1 MKSQWTLSLAVALSC
16 CLWTNTASA
25 ENPTYPR
32 NNSAAVAYDLPE
44 SILNDRIKKLQ
55 LPLEA
60 RVTDRVRS
68 KINMYVVNGAR
79 DAELMLGRTAMY
91 FPIFEH
97 YLRVYQLPESLKYL
111 PLVESGL
118 HPTGVSTA
126 GAAGLWQFVPATA
139 RAYGLDING
148 AVDGRLDTYRATEAA
163 VKMLKQLYDQFGDW
177 ALALAAYNCGPA
189 RVSKAIRLAGKKNF
203 WAIQPYLPL
212 ESQRYVPRFIAAA
225 YLVNYYQM
233 HGLNPQFPDYNL
245 YETRVFRVHD
255 QLRLTDIATKIGV
268 DRGELVKLNPA
279 LRQGYIPASTE
290 GYYLILPGA
299 VAPAFAEHYGI
310 GTPGQAPE
318 GRFRSNYVVV
328 AGDDIDTLAMLF
340 DCTIADLVHWNEL
353 ASAEVVINQPLTV
366 YLPETPVR
374 P

>member
-1 MKSQWTLSLAVALSC
+1 M
-16 CLWTNTASA
+16 TNYASA
-25 ENPTYPR
+25 NTNPALRT
-32 NNSAAVAYDLPE
+32 SSVAAVDNLPE
-44 SILNDRIKKLQ
+44 SILNDRIEKLQ

-91 FPIFEH
+91 FPVFEH
-97 YLRVYQLPESLKYL
+97 YLRVYQLPEALKYL

-118 HPTGVSTA
+118 HPTGLSSA

-139 RAYGLDING
+139 RAYDLRINS
-148 AVDGRLDTYRATEAA
+148 AIDERLDTYRATEAA
-163 VKMLKQLYDQFGDW
+163 VKMLKQLHNQFGDW
-177 ALALAAYNCGPA
+177 ALALAAYNCGPG
-189 RVSKAIRLAGKKNF
+189 RVNQAIRQAGQRNF
-203 WAIQPYLPL
+203 WAIQRFLPL

-245 YETRVFRVHD
+245 YETRVYRVHD
-255 QLRLTDIATKIGV
+255 QLRLSEIANEIGV
-268 DRGELVKLNPA
+268 DRSELTKLNPA
-279 LRQGYIPASTE
+279 LRQGYIPASE
-290 GYYLILPGA
+290 KGYYLILPAA
-299 VAPAFAEHYGI
+299 VAPAFAERY
-310 GTPGQAPE
+310 GQAQALTPPQ

-328 AGDDIDTLAMLF
+328 AGDDIATLAMLF
-340 DCTIADLVHWNEL
+340 DCAVDDLVNWNQL
-353 ASAEVVINQPLTV
+353 ATAEVVINQPLTV
-366 YLPETPVR
+366 YLPEKPVR